1 MKLSHRRR
9 LYVLAL
15 CAVSIIVIFINNL
28 IFSTHGYKQDQG
40 LVRVLD
46 VNTVQGH
53 SRVLNGA
60 TFVHLQE
67 SVPVHPACDLVR
79 NIFFLKTHKTGSS
92 TIFNILFR
100 FADEYDRTVA
110 IPRIHGN
117 LMNYPELF
125 QESFMFNYSVINR
138 RVEIFAV
145 HSRLNINEVQRIM
158 PPKTKF
164 ITILRH
170 PLYAWES
177 AYDYFRISSKTN
189 LSIESF
195 AFNDSAIQM
204 MRGRK
209 ISSWFGFNMMYF
221 DMGFEENVSSA
232 DAFGLTGVSGA
243 IRNIITLVLQ
253 LIAILVDRLH
263 NNQKHAVWL
272 LNDYASVT
280 SCINQRSI
288 QRWLQSAYSPDLRR
302 IFMEFFVPQNKFQET
317 AEVQAQKAISMLEQN
332 FHLVLLAEFMEESL
346 VLLREE
352 LCWKLESMVAFR
364 HNERNLSIR
373 IQIMSS
379 EAEARILYLND
390 IDMRI
395 YKHFLEK
402 FLHLLDKFGRGRMFN
417 EVQALKLRNR
427 FWSDICI
434 AERKQGILNTI
445 EFVPGQEVPSIC
457 DRLTLKEVHYIRKF
471 RTRYISELWWNFRKR
486 RRPRLRRKNRKS
498 DIVSRNRQGHKDPKG
513 RV

>member
-1 MKLSHRRR
+1 MSAAPFIDSFLPFRLSNDETPKTMKLSHRRR

-117 LMNYPELF
+117 LMNYPKLF

-221 DMGFEENVSSA
+221 DMGFEEN
-232 DAFGLTGVSGA
+232 
-243 IRNIITLVLQ
+243 
-253 LIAILVDRLH
+253 
-263 NNQKHAVWL
+263 
-272 LNDYASVT
+272 
-280 SCINQRSI
+280 
-288 QRWLQSAYSPDLRR
+288 
-302 IFMEFFVPQNKFQET
+302 ET